1 MYPIYQIHRKT
12 NKQKVR
18 QKEVTE
24 EYVPKEQDETS
35 TEPSEVEMGNLPDEK
50 FKVMIIKMF
59 KELRRKS
66 DEWSKK
72 LEVFKS

>member
-50 FKVMIIKMF
+50 FRVMIIKMF
-59 KELRRKS
+59 KELRRG
-66 DEWSKK
+66 
-72 LEVFKS
+72 L

>member
-59 KELRRKS
+59 KE
-66 DEWSKK
+66 
-72 LEVFKS
+72 FKICLDKQRS

>member
-1 MYPIYQIHRKT
+1 MFQRRWNIFHLSSK
-12 NKQKVR
+12 
-18 QKEVTE
+18 
-24 EYVPKEQDETS
+24 DETP

-59 KELRRKS
+59 KELRRKL

-72 LEVFKS
+72 LEVF

>member
-59 KELRRKS
+59 NKFKRRIGEHS
-66 DEWSKK
+66 DYNKV
-72 LEVFKS
+72 L

>member
-72 LEVFKS
+72 LEVF